1 MTDIESLRLG
11 SDSKKATLNGVPV
24 LVRISGVTSEAYIV
38 FPQERIDSGSGNVTY
53 VNRILGAKDA
63 QRLGYHLELCK

>member
-1 MTDIESLRLG
+1 MSIEDLRLG
-11 SDSKKATLNGVPV
+11 SDCHRAKLDGVPV
-24 LVRISGVTSEAYIV
+24 LVRISGTTSEAYII
-38 FPQERIDSGSGNVTY
+38 FPQERVDSGSGNVTY

>member
-1 MTDIESLRLG
+1 MNIETLRLG
-11 SDSKKATLNGVPV
+11 SDSKRATLDGVPV

-38 FPQERIDSGSGNVTY
+38 FPQERVDLGSGNVTY

>member
-1 MTDIESLRLG
+1 M
-11 SDSKKATLNGVPV
+11 
-24 LVRISGVTSEAYIV
+24 EAYII
-38 FPQERIDSGSGNVTY
+38 FPQERVDLGSGNVTY

>member
-1 MTDIESLRLG
+1 MSNDSLRLG
-11 SDSKKATLNGVPV
+11 SDCHKATLDGVPV